1 MNKENYHKLNK
12 CKYKLKIYRIGYNHN
27 DPYSRYL
34 EMGRPVDLKR
44 EEVADLKALSSGKP
58 ESESEI
64 VIKKVSSQQGCLC
77 WKTVFIL

>member
-1 MNKENYHKLNK
+1 M
-12 CKYKLKIYRIGYNHN
+12 KINRIGYNHN

-64 VIKKVSSQQGCLC
+64 VVKKSEFSTSLPMLENSVYFVTLDPIK
-77 WKTVFIL
+77 